1 MYKDCAEAL
10 HKVRVEC
17 QNSENVER
25 CAANLNVHARPGRV
39 DPHLELTC
47 TVAGYTDPV
56 YVQARE
62 RGDAEPQVV
71 FGMPLQGGPP
81 SRVVP

>member
-1 MYKDCAEAL
+1 MYSNCAEAL

-17 QNSENVER
+17 QNSEDVQK
-25 CAANLNVHARPGRV
+25 CAAELNVHTRPGQV
-39 DPHLELTC
+39 DPQSELKC
-47 TVAGYTDPV
+47 MAAGYSDPM
-56 YVQARE
+56 YVQVRAR
-62 RGDAEPQVV
+62 RDTEPQVV